1 MEIKEIKKIIKDF
14 EKSSL
19 MMLELEYEGFKLKL
33 SKASPLQEKSEIPN
47 YPLPKEGGTIV
58 KSPLVG
64 TFYLTGGLNETP
76 FVKEGDVVEPG
87 QVLCMVEAMKTMNE
101 IQSPIHA
108 TVKCILVN
116 NKQAVGYHQNLMEL
130 TPYDE

>member
-1 MEIKEIKKIIKDF
+1 MEIKEIQKIIKDF

-19 MMLELEYEGFKLKL
+19 MVLELEYEGFKLKL
-33 SKASPLQEKSEIPN
+33 SKASPVLEVSTPPN
-47 YPLPKEGGTIV
+47 SPLSKEEGTIV

-64 TFYLTGGLNETP
+64 TFYLTGGPNETP

-108 TVKCILVN
+108 TIKRILVN
-116 NKQAVGYHQNLMEL
+116 NKQAVGYHQDLMEL
-130 TPYDE
+130 TPYGE